1 MTKFRYHRG
10 HLADSMATAV
20 DVATFTDL
28 VGLVHDY
35 CGGFGWGEADQ
46 ESVTVKSYGF
56 DDRIGWDTH
65 IVCLNGKAVGF
76 TDGPL

>member
-1 MTKFRYHRG
+1 MTRFRFHRG
-10 HLADSMATAV
+10 LLADSMATVV
-20 DVATFTDL
+20 DVTSFPEL
-28 VGLVHDY
+28 VIIVGDY
-35 CGGFGWGEADQ
+35 CRDFGWGDADE
-46 ESVTVKSYGF
+46 ESVSVEPYAF

>member
-10 HLADSMATAV
+10 LLVDSMATVV
-20 DVATFTDL
+20 DVTTFADL
-28 VGLVHDY
+28 VTLVADN
-35 CGGFGWGEADQ
+35 CQDFGWGEADQ
-46 ESVTVKSYGF
+46 ESVTVKPYGF
-56 DDRIGWDTH
+56 DHRIAWDTH